1 MKKLKFNKK
10 WTLKHMGSVKT
21 DELSNKLKISP
32 EISQILKNRKIKN
45 EKDAEIFMNPSL
57 DYLRDPFLMKDM
69 KKSVERINTAIEKKE
84 RIWIYGDYDVD
95 GVSSTS
101 ILCIYFDSINY
112 PINYYIPNRLE
123 EGYGINE
130 DAIKNIHSQG
140 CDLIISVDCG
150 ITSVKEVDLANELGI
165 DVIITDH
172 HECQSEIPNAYAV
185 INQKQDDCNYP
196 FDMLCGCGVAFKL
209 IQALTPKEEF
219 KTSLYNYLEI
229 VTLATICD
237 IVPLV
242 DENRIIVK
250 NGLKLM
256 SEGKNIGLKELIK
269 VCGVESDKIGSSHI
283 GFAIGPRINASGR
296 LGYSKL
302 GVELFTTKST
312 EKAKEIAN
320 ILEEKNNERQLI
332 EAKMYQEAEAIIESN
347 ERYKNDKVL
356 VIAKEGWQ
364 HGIIGIVASK
374 LTEKYYK
381 PTILLTI
388 EDGEATGSARSIK
401 GFSIF
406 DALVRCKDLLNK
418 FGGHEQAAGL
428 GLDSDKVEQLSREVN
443 KFAQYELS
451 EDDLIENIKVEFE
464 LEEHAINL
472 DLVEEL
478 HKLEPFGLSNP
489 NPRFIVRDA
498 ILKNIMAIGKNKQ
511 HLKLTIEKEKSYECI
526 GFNMAYLKSGF
537 NSGDKVDVLFQL
549 DENNFMG
556 NHSVQFLLKD
566 IRLSHPKNTSL
577 NEDSIEL
584 FEKIIP
590 DIDNLYNLNDVDEE
604 VICNKMNASNI
615 EEALNGNKNINIFE
629 HITKNTLIIA
639 NTVNGFYNALS
650 DISLV
655 DEEICGEFEVSYN
668 NFTSN
673 NDKLQLIF
681 SPNID
686 KIDIKRYNNIIL
698 YDYLYNKGDYSYL
711 CTNANNET
719 SIIKYYSQTDL
730 IYLNN
735 IVNNL
740 VSDREEFISVY
751 KIALSQKNIEINLK
765 DIKKVF
771 NMIPLKLFAIIKV
784 FKELSLLDFGFKYD
798 EILNTKS
805 IYINILPKP
814 NKKLNLDESKILRNL
829 KELSKEYKESY

>member
-1 MKKLKFNKK
+1 
-10 WTLKHMGSVKT
+10 MGSVKT

-32 EISQILKNRKIKN
+32 EISQILKNRKIEN

-69 KKSVERINTAIEKKE
+69 KKSVERINIAIENKE

-302 GVELFTTKST
+302 GVELFTTKSI

-347 ERYKNDKVL
+347 ERYKSDKVL

-511 HLKLTIEKEKSYECI
+511 HLKFTIEKEKSYDCI
-526 GFNMAYLKSGF
+526 GFNMAYLKGGF
-537 NSGDKVDVLFQL
+537 NTGDKVDVLFQL

-556 NHSVQFLLKD
+556 NRSVQFLLKD
-566 IRLSHPKNTSL
+566 MRLSHPKNTSL

-590 DIDNLYNLNDVDEE
+590 DIDNLYKLNDVDEDA
-604 VICNKMNASNI
+604 ICNKMNASNI

-668 NFTSN
+668 NSTSN

-719 SIIKYYSQTDL
+719 SIIKYYSQADL
-730 IYLNN
+730 IYLKN

-740 VSDREEFISVY
+740 VLDREEFISVY

-798 EILNTKS
+798 EILNIKS

-814 NKKLNLDESKILRNL
+814 NEKLNLDESKILKNL